1 MVTLFSRRARFIIG
15 DVKGKGLDA
24 VGRCAAVLAVFR
36 ELAFGQPDLVGL
48 ATDMDARLASLSP
61 ECELSDIAGRAF
73 PQCQWCCID
82 RRSGKQKWPPDE
94 PLRPADT
101 TVGAAQKQRDGGA
114 HIMRLSSRFILDN
127 LFLLAAAF
135 LVVAS
140 MTWSAGVAGWI
151 AFGVSAAIT
160 VIAGAS
166 AVLTTRGARKV
177 GHGLIGLVALWSLVA
192 ALAFSGSLL
201 TWLVFADA
209 LAVGVLALADLTA
222 HEATTEKV
230 VHQLVVHDG
239 TTAEQRAAA

>member
-1 MVTLFSRRARFIIG
+1 VETTDERYGDSVDPTRRVTTARAAEGEPDGDDIVVIPDGPHESDSRRVR
-15 DVKGKGLDA
+15 
-24 VGRCAAVLAVFR
+24 RR
-36 ELAFGQPDLVGL
+36 
-48 ATDMDARLASLSP
+48 RL
-61 ECELSDIAGRAF
+61 
-73 PQCQWCCID
+73 
-82 RRSGKQKWPPDE
+82 
-94 PLRPADT
+94 
-101 TVGAAQKQRDGGA
+101 
-114 HIMRLSSRFILDN
+114 
-127 LFLLAAAF
+127 LLAAAF
-135 LVVAS
+135 LVVGS
-140 MTWSAGVAGWI
+140 MTWSAAVAGWT

-166 AVLTTRGARKV
+166 AVLTARGARKL
-177 GHGLIGLVALWSLVA
+177 GHGLVALVALWSLVA